1 MGAKNSTQNKIE
13 NSQLFNESTISQNE
27 EIVTKNS
34 FEYLTV
40 IGSGGFGKVWK
51 VFQKKYKKIYAM
63 KEMSKTK
70 IIDKNSVQSIKNEKE
85 LLSKM
90 FHPFI
95 INMHYAFQDRDNLY
109 IIMDYLTGGDLRYHL
124 CMKSNYTEEQGKFL
138 IACLI
143 LSLEYIHNNNIIHR
157 DLKPENLILDN
168 KGYLKLT
175 DFGIAKIYNKNVD
188 NSKDTSGTPGYM
200 SPEVLCCLN
209 HNFCVD
215 YYALGIIAY
224 EIMLGNRPY
233 KGIYRRE
240 IKQQVLS
247 KQVFVTQKNLAK
259 KKWSND
265 SADFINKCIQRKPCN
280 RLGYIGI
287 NQLKEHPWLKYF
299 NWKDLYVEK
308 MKAPYI
314 PDINEENFDSK
325 YCNYCDKP
333 GIVTLDRYRKI
344 EMSDKYKIC
353 FDDFGYYDRKKDNI
367 IQNIIEEE
375 NILNDNNNGNSV
387 NINNDNSTCDISFN
401 SGKTKKKSRNIIIH
415 SRNNQRSIEHLNSM
429 ILKKNFKTYVN
440 PHLIYKILDEKEKV
454 GFTTV
459 NNNNNDIKRNNHK
472 KIFNGIGS
480 RNKNNSL
487 LSISVI
493 SNFSNNIEQ
502 KNNCKEKKIK
512 NIK

>member
-1 MGAKNSTQNKIE
+1 MGTKYSNQHKIE
-13 NSQLFNESTISQNE
+13 NLNLINETRTTQKE
-27 EIVTKNS
+27 EIVNKNS

-40 IGSGGFGKVWK
+40 IGRGGFGKVWK

-70 IIDKNSVQSIKNEKE
+70 IIDKNSIQSIKNEKD

-90 FHPFI
+90 YHPFI

-109 IIMDYLTGGDLRYHL
+109 IIMDYLIGGDLRYHF
-124 CMKSNYTEEQGKFL
+124 CIKRNYTEEQGKFF

-157 DLKPENLILDN
+157 DLKPENLIFDN

-175 DFGIAKIYNKNVD
+175 DFGIAKIYNRNID
-188 NSKDTSGTPGYM
+188 NSKETSGTPGYM
-200 SPEVLCCLN
+200 SPEVLCGLN

-224 EIMLGNRPY
+224 EIMLGDRPY
-233 KGIYRRE
+233 KGTCRRE
-240 IKQQVLS
+240 VKQQVLS
-247 KQVFVTQKNLAK
+247 KQVFVTKKNLSK

-314 PDINEENFDSK
+314 PDINEENFDRK
-325 YCNYCDKP
+325 YCNYVDKP
-333 GIVTLDRYRKI
+333 GVRTLDRYRRI
-344 EMSDKYKIC
+344 EMSDKYKIS
-353 FDDFGYYDRKKDNI
+353 FIDFEYYDRKKDDNLKKI
-367 IQNIIEEE
+367 LEEE
-375 NILNDNNNGNSV
+375 NILNNKSGYN
-387 NINNDNSTCDISFN
+387 NNDNSTCDISFT
-401 SGKTKKKSRNIIIH
+401 SGKSKNKSRNIIIH
-415 SRNNQRSIEHLNSM
+415 SRNSQRSIEDLNSL

-440 PHLIYKILDEKEKV
+440 PHLIYKVLDEKEKD

-459 NNNNNDIKRNNHK
+459 NENIDIKKNK
-472 KIFNGIGS
+472 KITFNGI
-480 RNKNNSL
+480 RNRYNKTNNL
-487 LSISVI
+487 LSVSVI
-493 SNFSNNIEQ
+493 SNFTTNMEEKIQNKGKKNTIKY
-502 KNNCKEKKIK
+502 KNNM
-512 NIK
+512 